1 MVSIS
6 RALRKSPDKNV
17 TTIQMA
23 RKQENRRKPVLTGLL
38 LAAALLLGSA
48 LAQDD
53 EDRAGYFEVRTVES
67 RLIDGVHTIDA
78 RLQLVL
84 SSEALRALSSGITL
98 TIELQ
103 MEVIRVR
110 RWYVD
115 NLEAELATRYELEYR
130 PLSQRYIVRNLNS
143 GDQDSFAT
151 LYSALNNLGRVQ
163 SLPVIDDAVLEAGS
177 DYRVRLRAL
186 LQTKQYSAPLRVLFF
201 WRDQWQLE
209 SEWSEWKLER

>member
-6 RALRKSPDKNV
+6 RALQRSPDIDV
-17 TTIQMA
+17 TTIKMA
-23 RKQENRRKPVLTGLL
+23 RTQEIRRKPVLASLL
-38 LAAALLLGSA
+38 LAMALLLGSA

-53 EDRAGYFEVRTVES
+53 EDRAGYFEVRTAES
-67 RLIDGVHTIDA
+67 KLTEGVHAIDA

-115 NLEAELATRYELEYR
+115 NLEAELASRFELEYR

-163 SLPVIDDAVLEAGS
+163 SLPVIDDALLEAGS

-186 LQTKQYSAPLRVLFF
+186 LQTRQYSAPLRVLFF

-209 SEWSEWKLER
+209 SEWAEWKLER

>member
-1 MVSIS
+1 MVFT
-6 RALRKSPDKNV
+6 LHVLQKSPDIDD
-17 TTIQMA
+17 TTITMSRTQ
-23 RKQENRRKPVLTGLL
+23 KIRRSRGLASLVLAVTL
-38 LAAALLLGSA
+38 LAASS
-48 LAQDD
+48 LAQDA
-53 EDRAGYFEVRTVES
+53 EDRAGYFEVRSVDS
-67 RLIDGVHTIDA
+67 ILIDGVHTIDA

-110 RWYVD
+110 RWYMD
-115 NLEAELATRYELEYR
+115 DLEAELATTYELEYR

-163 SLPVIDDAVLEAGS
+163 GLPVIDDAVLEADS

-186 LQTKQYSAPLRVLFF
+186 LQTRQYSAPLRVLFF